1 MQVKIN
7 NVWVK
12 MQRANNNQWP
22 YYNTNGPWQTGFPM
36 PIRISSIAGE
46 VRTLPG
52 HPVATVDLFQRKA
65 HCMSLSKVAAS
76 TRAPAYLLGH

>member
-1 MQVKIN
+1 MPFCARRIPVAQVQVKIN

-46 VRTLPG
+46 VGT
-52 HPVATVDLFQRKA
+52 
-65 HCMSLSKVAAS
+65 
-76 TRAPAYLLGH
+76 LLGSIIVLC

>member
-1 MQVKIN
+1 MRARIPVAQVEVKIN
-7 NVWVK
+7 NAWVK

-46 VRTLPG
+46 VGTLSYIMFI
-52 HPVATVDLFQRKA
+52 TVVSP
-65 HCMSLSKVAAS
+65 C
-76 TRAPAYLLGH
+76 LGTLHIDCRN

>member
-46 VRTLPG
+46 VGTLLEHTVCIMDLCQGMGWRT
-52 HPVATVDLFQRKA
+52 
-65 HCMSLSKVAAS
+65 SLRGLREVPY
-76 TRAPAYLLGH
+76 TL

>member
-1 MQVKIN
+1 MAEFACPSGVRRIPVAQVQVKIN

-46 VRTLPG
+46 VG
-52 HPVATVDLFQRKA
+52 D
-65 HCMSLSKVAAS
+65 
-76 TRAPAYLLGH
+76 PA

>member
-46 VRTLPG
+46 VGTLLGSSFVQMFTCPG
-52 HPVATVDLFQRKA
+52 AWHRA
-65 HCMSLSKVAAS
+65 CLSWSAAS
-76 TRAPAYLLGH
+76 TRLPAYLLGH